1 MALRF
6 VGKDPESD
14 TNNCPAVFIDEETG
28 DFLLQGW
35 TVADPATLA
44 ERGQAQPASGQ

>member
-1 MALRF
+1 MALEF

-35 TVADPATLA
+35 TVTDAATLA
-44 ERGQAQPASGQ
+44 ESRAPQPAGGQ